1 MGAERGSSQYLAH
14 DEGDGEVRQ
23 AHDQHALVLLHQ
35 ARRLQPLDIAGDVG
49 VVLDRAY
56 IGPR

>member
-23 AHDQHALVLLHQ
+23 AHDQHAFVLLHQ
-35 ARRLQPLDIAGDVG
+35 ARRLQPLEVAGDVG
-49 VVLDRAY
+49 VVLDRT
-56 IGPR
+56 